1 MIRFKRCDLGVS
13 QSVGC
18 ALCSGGK
25 AIPLSLPDIQ
35 ANIENLLDSDPENG
49 DLGVLIGG
57 LEPFMYPQ
65 LPEVISLLVLK
76 GFKRVA
82 LQTDGGALANPQ
94 AAAGCIASGVR
105 TFVIQLRG
113 VDASMHDRLSHA
125 PGLFRAMEQGIAA
138 VRQIASDQNYSVAI
152 IMQIELCPHNHTQLG
167 ELVRA
172 ALVLGPDAIELV
184 NTTNHEFDPNIM
196 ALAHAASTSAGAYLF
211 GDGCDQ
217 FLGGQRLYEIVG

>member
-1 MIRFKRCDLGVS
+1 MIRFKRCNLGVS

-35 ANIENLLDSDPENG
+35 ANLENSLGIDTHND
-49 DLGVLIGG
+49 DVGVLIGG
-57 LEPFMYPQ
+57 IEPFMHPQ

-76 GFKRVA
+76 GLKRVA

-94 AAAGCIASGVR
+94 AAAGCMASGVR

-113 VDASMHDRLSHA
+113 VDAPMHDRLSNA

-152 IMQIELCPHNHTQLG
+152 VMQIELCPHNYMQLG
-167 ELVRA
+167 ELVRT
-172 ALVLGPDAIELV
+172 ALALGPDAIELV
-184 NTTNHEFDPNIM
+184 NTTSHQFDSNIM
-196 ALAHAASTSAGAYLF
+196 TLAHAASTAAGAYLF